1 MPRDAL
7 DRAGDQAHLML
18 SGLMDLAKAFRHAF
32 HSASFVF
39 RYVKRLSCPYGLNSC
54 KRQV

>member
-1 MPRDAL
+1 ML
-7 DRAGDQAHLML
+7 CIKLTQADEMYLML
-18 SGLMDLAKAFRHAF
+18 SGLMDLAKAFRQAF

-54 KRQV
+54 MEQV